1 MAPVPID
8 EEPTVVASIEPPATA
23 RMRAAPPRPDFDL
36 NDISGARA
44 IAIGL
49 LALFFVLLLVI
60 LGVGPL

>member
-1 MAPVPID
+1 
-8 EEPTVVASIEPPATA
+8 
-23 RMRAAPPRPDFDL
+23 MRAAPPRPDIDFH
-36 NDISGARA
+36 DISGARA